1 MSNLRQQL
9 ILRHEMLS
17 ILSPVDWPRAIM
29 IGVKWRRCAGGA
41 SELTY
46 HAAECRVHSALQLNS
61 VFAPAA
67 LVGALPALGDQVLD
81 SYPAGRPK
89 QIWRDVTK
97 MPSDRPRGEAPREL
111 LVVFHAICGA
121 V

>member
-1 MSNLRQQL
+1 
-9 ILRHEMLS
+9 
-17 ILSPVDWPRAIM
+17 M

-46 HAAECRVHSALQLNS
+46 HAAECRVQSVIQLNS

-81 SYPAGRPK
+81 FYPAGRPRTDLARSRLAQK
-89 QIWRDVTK
+89 ASRRCLRTDRAEKRRVNCSSSSIPFAVPYRTK
-97 MPSDRPRGEAPREL
+97 SASPL
-111 LVVFHAICGA
+111 T
-121 V
+121 